1 MSEQR
6 LLIVDSMALL
16 FRGFF
21 ATAVTGQYMQTEA
34 GHYTNG
40 LFQFTKYLFNAI
52 DRVKPTHIACAFDM
66 GKITFR
72 NDIYPAYKAN
82 RGEPPIE
89 LIPQFEMLK
98 ELVES
103 FDIPVLG
110 VKGYEADDVMGTVAK
125 RAAAEG
131 FDVYLLTGD
140 GDTLQLVDD
149 KITVVLMKKGMGNY
163 EMITRKSLLELKGI
177 QGPEK
182 VIEIKSLMG
191 DASDNIP
198 GCPGI
203 GPKIAGRLLDEYG
216 DLEGIYE
223 HIDELKGKMKERLIE
238 NKELVYLSRDLATI
252 RIDVPIECDFESCTL
267 RFDRLKIKEK
277 FEELEFRGLLSLIS

>member
-1 MSEQR
+1 MAEKR
-6 LLIVDSMALL
+6 LLVVDSMALL

-66 GKITFR
+66 GKTTFR
-72 NDIYPAYKAN
+72 NDIYPDYKAN
-82 RGEPPIE
+82 RGEPPME
-89 LIPQFEMLK
+89 LIPQFDMLK

-110 VKGYEADDVMGTVAK
+110 VKGFEADDVMGTVAK

-131 FDVYLLTGD
+131 FHVYLLTGD

-163 EMITRKSLLELKGI
+163 EMVTRESLPELKGI
-177 QGPEK
+177 KGPEK
-182 VIEIKSLMG
+182 VIELKSLMG

-267 RFDRLKIKEK
+267 RFDRLKIEEK
-277 FEELEFRGLLSLIS
+277 FQELEFRGLLSLIS